1 MADQRIQA
9 TEEMVGAGHPTKNDT
24 LNRLFIGPEVDAADG
39 TKARNNDGSANA
51 WDFKEQASDPDS
63 PEADHRRLFVDSSG
77 GLIAKDSSGAKARVG
92 GGGGLKRIRTFTSS
106 GAWTKPAGMGNDGY
120 VVIRLVGGGGGGSK
134 GSNGTPGGGGGY
146 AEGRFGGSVLASTE
160 VVTVGAGGTGGNVS
174 DAQTGLTSSFGSHCS
189 ATGGGGGIQTGGTAR
204 AGVGGNG
211 VGGDVQIGGGDG
223 SGRGQSSRGGE
234 SQLSGG
240 SGFIDLEGSGGREG
254 GDGKNYGGGGS
265 AGWSS
270 SSSPGGNGAPGIVI
284 VEEYY

>member
-146 AEGRFGGSVLASTE
+146 AEGRFGG
-160 VVTVGAGGTGGNVS
+160 
-174 DAQTGLTSSFGSHCS
+174 DGS
-189 ATGGGGGIQTGGTAR
+189 
-204 AGVGGNG
+204 
-211 VGGDVQIGGGDG
+211 GGDVQIGGGDG

-234 SQLSGG
+234 SQLGGG
-240 SGFIDLEGSGGREG
+240 SGFREINSVRSGAA
-254 GDGKNYGGGGS
+254 GKNYGGGGA